1 MAEPEAAAVMG
12 RLLAATLA
20 AIDALDDVARHIA
33 PDTLDA
39 LAARADAAVLATV
52 LQAAEAFAWPD
63 RLGPVRDCLLQAASE
78 ARDATEGLAAAPAD
92 ATPML
97 AAGRALRRRTRAEAA
112 LYPLAAFLPPVS
124 RHFLEP
130 AARED
135 AALLARLAAI
145 PPGRDGTGVMHLG
158 GPPGTR
164 GGYALYVPET
174 CEPTRPP
181 PLVVALHGGSGNGAD
196 FLWTWLREARTRG
209 MLVVA
214 PTAPG
219 RTWTLDDPGADGEV
233 IDSIL
238 ADVDARW
245 PTDPTRCLLTGMSD
259 GGTFTYGLGLQDGQ
273 RFTHLAP
280 VAAAFHPVLMM
291 LADPARLRGLPI
303 HILHGAR
310 DWMFPAAMA
319 RDAARVLA
327 GAGARVTHEEVADLA
342 HVWPRERTAVIAD
355 WFLA

>member
-1 MAEPEAAAVMG
+1 MMG

-20 AIDALDDVARHIA
+20 AIDALDDAARHIA
-33 PDTLDA
+33 PDTLEA
-39 LAARADAAVLATV
+39 LAAHADATLLATV
-52 LQAAEAFAWPD
+52 LEAAEAFPWPD
-63 RLGPVRDCLLQAASE
+63 RLAPVRDCLMQAATE
-78 ARDATEGLAAAPAD
+78 ARAATEGFATAPAD
-92 ATPML
+92 ANPML
-97 AAGRALRRRTRAEAA
+97 AAARALRRRARAEAA
-112 LYPLAAFLPPVS
+112 LYPLTPFLPPVS

-130 AARED
+130 AARDD
-135 AALLARLAAI
+135 AALLARLAAV

-164 GGYALYVPET
+164 GGTALYVPET
-174 CEPTRPP
+174 YDPTHPP

-209 MLVVA
+209 MLLVA

-233 IDSIL
+233 IDRIL
-238 ADVDARW
+238 AEVEVRW
-245 PTDPTRCLLTGMSD
+245 PTDPTRRLLTGMSD

-291 LADPARLRGLPI
+291 LAHPVRLRGLPI
-303 HILHGAR
+303 HILHGAH
-310 DWMFPAAMA
+310 DWMFPATMA
-319 RDAARVLA
+319 REAARVLG
-327 GAGARVTHEEVADLA
+327 GAGARVTYEEVADLA
-342 HVWPRERTAVIAD
+342 HVWPREKTAGIAG
-355 WFLA
+355 WFLG